1 MKPNNKMTTINAYLT
16 FNGNCREA
24 MTFYKEC
31 LGGELNLLTV
41 KGSPMETQW
50 PKEVHNKILHS
61 TLEKGN
67 LVLLGSDMVEPQG
80 LSMGNNISLS
90 LICSSNEEIEL
101 FFNKLSVGGKIKYP
115 PHNFYGGKIGGI
127 IDKFGINWM
136 LKL

>member
-1 MKPNNKMTTINAYLT
+1 MPTINAYLT

-31 LGGELNLLTV
+31 LGGELTLQTV
-41 KGSPMETQW
+41 KGSPMENHW
-50 PKEVHNKILHS
+50 PKEVHNNVLHS
-61 TLEKGN
+61 SLEKGN

-80 LSMGNNISLS
+80 LSIGNNISLS

-101 FFNKLSVGGKIKYP
+101 FFKKLSVGGKIKYP
-115 PHNFYGGKIGGI
+115 LHDFYDGKIAGI
-127 IDKFGINWM
+127 TDKFGINWM